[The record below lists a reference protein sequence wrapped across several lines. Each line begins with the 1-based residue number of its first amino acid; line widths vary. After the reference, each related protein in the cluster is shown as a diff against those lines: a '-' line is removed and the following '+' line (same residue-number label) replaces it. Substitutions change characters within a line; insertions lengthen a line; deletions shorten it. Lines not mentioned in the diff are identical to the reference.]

1 MPAALLALAA
11 TLLGHA
17 LQINNG
23 FFDERALLW
32 LFIAILCGAVA
43 TLRLLPA
50 ALVEPLNHES
60 VVTTVLIAGIAS
72 NLLTLPFALPG
83 LYLDEPLPSQHPAF
97 LAGVAIAALLFIA
110 GATRMRAMRRLW
122 FPLLLVTFAGLGVWM
137 IAASPHPLVDVMTVY
152 ESAAKALAAGKNPY
166 TMTIPNI
173 YGSPDFYPEGL
184 VIKDRVLLGFP
195 YPPLSLMLG
204 LPGQWLGD
212 VRYANLAALIGAA
225 ALIGYARDSIIAPLA
240 ATLMLTTPRML
251 FVLEQAWTE
260 PITLLMFGA
269 TIYAASNARRLLPV
283 MLGLLI
289 ASKQYMIVALPLAW
303 LLTTPSAPLRA
314 RVREWLWLGGIA
326 IAVAAIVTVP
336 FMLWSIRGFTHSVIL
351 LQFIERI
358 RLDSLSVLTWLA
370 YHHVALTPKRVIAA
384 SAVGLLSGLL
394 LTMWRASR
402 TTAGFAAAI
411 ALSLLCVFVSSK
423 KAFCNYYFFAL
434 GVMCCSVAAVR
445 AADEAG
451 GIISKE

>member
-23 FFDERALLW
+23 FFNDQALLW
-32 LFIAILCGAVA
+32 VLIAILCCAVA
-43 TLRLLPA
+43 TLQVLPA
-50 ALVEPLNHES
+50 RAVDAFNSEW
-60 VVTTVLIAGIAS
+60 VVSSVLIAGIAS
-72 NLLTLPFALPG
+72 NLLMLPIALPG
-83 LYLDEPLPSQHPAF
+83 MYLDEPLPAQHPAF
-97 LAGVAIAALLFIA
+97 LVCVAIAALLFIA
-110 GATRMRAMRRLW
+110 GATGVRVMRRIW
-122 FPLLLVTFAGLGVWM
+122 FPLMLATFATLGVWM
-137 IAASPHPLVDVMTVY
+137 IAASPKPLVDVMTVY
-152 ESAAKALAAGKNPY
+152 EYAARSLAAGKNPY

-173 YGSPDFYPEGL
+173 YGTPDFYPEGL
-184 VIKDRVLLGFP
+184 VIKDRVMLGFP
-195 YPPLSLMLG
+195 YPPLSLMMG

-225 ALIGYARDSIIAPLA
+225 ALIGYARDSIIALLA

-260 PITLLMFGA
+260 PMTLLMLAA
-269 TIYAASNARRLLPV
+269 TIYVALNARRLLPV

-289 ASKQYMIVALPLAW
+289 ASKQYMIVAVPLAW
-303 LLTTPSAPLRA
+303 LLTTPTAPLRE
-314 RVREWLWLGGIA
+314 RVREWSWLVGIA
-326 IAVAAIVTVP
+326 IAVAAAVTVP

-358 RLDSLSVLTWLA
+358 RLDSLSILTWLT
-370 YHHVALTPKRVIAA
+370 YHHVTLTPKRVIAA
-384 SAVGLLSGLL
+384 SALGLMGSMVVVL
-394 LTMWRASR
+394 WRANR

-411 ALSLLCVFVSSK
+411 ALTLLCVFVSSK

-434 GVMCCSVAAVR
+434 AVLCAAAM
-445 AADEAG
+445 AAQPDRRPN
-451 GIISKE
+451 ISK